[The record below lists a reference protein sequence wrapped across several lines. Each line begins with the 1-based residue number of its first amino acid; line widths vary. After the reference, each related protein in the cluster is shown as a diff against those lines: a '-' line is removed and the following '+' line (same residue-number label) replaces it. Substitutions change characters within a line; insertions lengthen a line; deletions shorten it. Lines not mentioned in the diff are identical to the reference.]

1 MSIEEK
7 TTSIRAIISLV
18 CSVLPEIVQLVK
30 ELVIAIK
37 DIRTAQKGV
46 IMAGR
51 QLNYRKSQ
59 SIFTKNAV
67 KQKTINSNVNLMRGG
82 VRL

>member
-1 MSIEEK
+1 
-7 TTSIRAIISLV
+7 
-18 CSVLPEIVQLVK
+18 
-30 ELVIAIK
+30 
-37 DIRTAQKGV
+37 
-46 IMAGR
+46 MAGR

-59 SIFTKNAV
+59 SIFTRNAI